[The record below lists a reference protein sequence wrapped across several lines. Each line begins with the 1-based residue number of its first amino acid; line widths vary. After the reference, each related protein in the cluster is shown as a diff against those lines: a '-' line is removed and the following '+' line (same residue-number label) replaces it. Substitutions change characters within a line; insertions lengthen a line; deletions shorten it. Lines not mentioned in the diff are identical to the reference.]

1 MAKGYWVAHVDVTD
15 PEAYKAYMAANAAA
29 FKKFGARFLV
39 LGGAALTMEGNLR
52 ARTMVIEFEDYETA
66 LACYRSPEYTD
77 ARALRKGVSIGD
89 LQVVQGYD
97 GPQPSDG

>member
-1 MAKGYWVAHVDVTD
+1 
-15 PEAYKAYMAANAAA
+15 
-29 FKKFGARFLV
+29 
-39 LGGAALTMEGNLR
+39 
-52 ARTMVIEFEDYETA
+52 MVIEFEDYETA